1 MDSPPTELQIKFI
14 QFLRTLPD
22 NSTEL
27 ERCTKELAF
36 WLRQKDIFG
45 EQIIQPYIF
54 EVQKDIKTSFG
65 EDIYKKMYLNALELT
80 H

>member
-1 MDSPPTELQIKFI
+1 MDNPPIELQIRFL

-27 ERCTKELAF
+27 ERCTKEFAF
-36 WLRQKDIFG
+36 WLRQKDTFG
-45 EQIIQPYIF
+45 EQIIQPYIYD
-54 EVQKDIKTSFG
+54 VQKDITTSFN
-65 EDIYKKMYLNALELT
+65 EETRKKIFENALI